1 MYSPKV
7 QNNACVD
14 NRDTTSNVIPLFCY
28 DAIFGSMRILEFPK
42 GSDYLYAHKAV
53 NYFFMIKSI
62 ESYYF
67 TKGTLREE
75 VCLRLIKPTTQ
86 VYLGNVGLLVR
97 LVRNNIQYSNQVFIQ
112 KPIPGS
118 KLNKT
123 HGSLE

>member
-75 VCLRLIKPTTQ
+75 CFVMMP
-86 VYLGNVGLLVR
+86 YLGVCVYWNSPKVR
-97 LVRNNIQYSNQVFIQ
+97 ITCMHIRLSTI
-112 KPIPGS
+112 
-118 KLNKT
+118 
-123 HGSLE
+123 SL